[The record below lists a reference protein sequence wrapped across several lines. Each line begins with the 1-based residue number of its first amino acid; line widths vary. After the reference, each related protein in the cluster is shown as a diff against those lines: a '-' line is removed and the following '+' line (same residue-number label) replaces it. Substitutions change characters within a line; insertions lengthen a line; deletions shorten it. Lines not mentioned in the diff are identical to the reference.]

1 MPSHTTAAARPLVV
15 LYNSAWG
22 RWPDVDG
29 TECAVSTDRA
39 RLAEAAAVVFH
50 IPTLTPAD
58 RPIKYPGQRWVA
70 WSMESDVVYPTL
82 ANPSFMRH
90 FELTMTYRRDASVW
104 CPYFDGATAGD
115 LLRPPQPK
123 TAAAPAVLL
132 QSSRYNQSGRVQYA
146 AELMKRM
153 KVHSYGAVLKN
164 QPWPIDD
171 TGQDAKLRLIGQH
184 KFTLAFENSIAVDYV
199 TEKLYDALVA
209 GSVPVYLGA
218 PNVRELAPADGCFID
233 ATDFAGPDALAAY
246 LNDLAS
252 DDAAYARYL
261 DWKTRG
267 LSPRFLSLVAEV
279 RRPPL
284 QRLCALLAQRGP
296 SDAGRG
302 RPSRP
307 LRRAWPPIVHRL
319 MAKLRRRARR

>member
-1 MPSHTTAAARPLVV
+1 VPSHTTSAARPLVV

-29 TECAVSTDRA
+29 TDCEFSTDRA

-50 IPTLTPAD
+50 IPTLTPVD
-58 RPIKYPGQRWVA
+58 RPIKYPGQWWVA
-70 WSMESDVVYPTL
+70 WSMESDVTCPAL
-82 ANPSFMRH
+82 ADPAFMRH

-104 CPYFDGATAGD
+104 CPYFDGATAAN

-123 TAAAPAVLL
+123 TAAAPAVLV
-132 QSSRYNQSGRVQYA
+132 QSSRYNLSGRVQYA
-146 AELMKRM
+146 AELMKRV
-153 KVHSYGAVLKN
+153 KVHSYGAVLRN

-171 TGQDAKLRLIGQH
+171 TGSDAKLRLIGQH

-218 PNVRELAPADGCFID
+218 PNVRDLAPADGCFID
-233 ATDFAGPDALAAY
+233 ATDFAGPEALAAY
-246 LNDLAS
+246 LNHLAA
-252 DDAAYARYL
+252 DDTAYARYL
-261 DWKTRG
+261 EWKTRG
-267 LSPRFLSLVAEV
+267 LSPRFLNLVAKV
-279 RRPPL
+279 RRAPF

-296 SDAGRG
+296 SHAGPG
-302 RPSRP
+302 RPFRP
-307 LRRAWPPIVHRL
+307 LGRAWPPVVHRL
-319 MAKLRRRARR
+319 VSTLRRRARQ